1 MSISDIILFKFIL
14 LEKTRVKIPCEG
26 ENMKKVKMLLSV
38 IMLATILTVGL
49 CACQTEEYKIENHGW
64 QFRMVQSSEDGRI
77 IFCSEE
83 YAELYPDAAII
94 EMTAKAE
101 NGKLTVTDGENE
113 MTFTYSVEKAVAGK
127 STIYNIADEQGI
139 EGYASM
145 AKTTYADKSAE
156 YTMIITF
163 EGRSFYFTAPIK

>member
-1 MSISDIILFKFIL
+1 
-14 LEKTRVKIPCEG
+14 
-26 ENMKKVKMLLSV
+26 MKKTVTFVAVLML
-38 IMLATILTVGL
+38 IATMAVGL

-64 QFRMVQSSEDGRI
+64 QFRMVQSSEDGKI
-77 IFCSEE
+77 IFCSEK
-83 YAELYPDAAII
+83 YAEIYPEAGII
-94 EMTAKAE
+94 KMTAKAE
-101 NGKLTVTDGENE
+101 NGKLTVTDGENV

>member
-1 MSISDIILFKFIL
+1 MKNKITLSAILIL
-14 LEKTRVKIPCEG
+14 V
-26 ENMKKVKMLLSV
+26 V
-38 IMLATILTVGL
+38 ILTVGL
-49 CACQTEEYKIENHGW
+49 CACQTEEYKIENHDW

-77 IFCSEE
+77 IFCSEK
-83 YAELYPDAAII
+83 YAEIYPEAGII

-101 NGKLTVTDGENE
+101 NGKLTVTDGENV

>member
-1 MSISDIILFKFIL
+1 
-14 LEKTRVKIPCEG
+14 
-26 ENMKKVKMLLSV
+26 MKKTVTFVAVLML
-38 IMLATILTVGL
+38 IATMAVGL

-64 QFRMVQSSEDGRI
+64 QFRMVQSSEDGKI

-101 NGKLTVTDGENE
+101 NGKLTVTDGENV